1 MGLDMEVCKKNRKTG
16 ESREILY
23 WRKANQIHGW
33 FVDTFMNGIDE
44 CQIVYISW
52 GVLQDLKDICKQI
65 LEDHSL
71 AEELLP
77 TREGFF
83 FGSYEYD
90 EDYFQELEDTVK
102 AIDEIDLEDISDCDL
117 FYNASW

>member
-1 MGLDMEVCKKNRKTG
+1 MGLDMYVNKKNRKTG
-16 ESREILY
+16 QTEEILY

-33 FVDTFMNGIDE
+33 FVDTFMNGVDE

-65 LEDHSL
+65 LEDRSK

-83 FGSYEYD
+83 FGSTEYNEYYF
-90 EDYFQELEDTVK
+90 EDLAETVAK
-102 AIDEIDLEDISDCDL
+102 IEAISLDDISDCDL

>member
-1 MGLDMEVCKKNRKTG
+1 MGLDMSVYKKNRKNNET
-16 ESREILY
+16 EEILY

-33 FVDTFMNGIDE
+33 FVDMFMDGQDN

-52 GVLQDLKDICKQI
+52 GALQDLKDICKQV
-65 LEDHSL
+65 LEDRSR

-83 FGSYEYD
+83 FGSTEYNEYYF
-90 EDYFQELEDTVK
+90 EDLAETVAK
-102 AIDEIDLEDISDCDL
+102 IEAISLDDISDCDL

>member
-1 MGLDMEVCKKNRKTG
+1 MGLDMYVVKKNRKTG
-16 ESREILY
+16 EYEELIY

-33 FVDTFMNGIDE
+33 FVDMYMNGVDE

-52 GVLQDLKDICKQI
+52 GVLQDLKDICKQV
-65 LEDHSL
+65 LEDRSR

-77 TREGFF
+77 TREGCF

-90 EDYFQELEDTVK
+90 ENYFMDLEVTVK
-102 AIDEIDLEDISDCDL
+102 KIESLDLDDISDCDL
-117 FYNASW
+117 YYQASW

>member
-1 MGLDMEVCKKNRKTG
+1 MGLDMYVEKKNRRTG
-16 ESREILY
+16 ESEELIY

-33 FVDTFMNGIDE
+33 FVDVIQHGEDDGGIY
-44 CQIVYISW
+44 YISW
-52 GVLQDLKDICKQI
+52 GVLQDLKDICKQV

-90 EDYFQELEDTVK
+90 EDYFQDLEETVK
-102 AIDEIDLEDISDCDL
+102 KIEAISLDDISDCDI
-117 FYNASW
+117 YYHAWW

>member
-1 MGLDMEVCKKNRKTG
+1 MSAK
-16 ESREILY
+16 S
-23 WRKANQIHGW
+23 
-33 FVDTFMNGIDE
+33 F
-44 CQIVYISW
+44 ISVG

-90 EDYFQELEDTVK
+90 EDYFQDLEDTVK